1 MKTRLEKSAVSSF
14 LRALAIFESSVI
26 RPDREFDDFNSSI
39 FLAESVTLIHTKFS
53 VGKLEL
59 DQNSLLKFI
68 FQIANEFEFGNYSN
82 SMLSASFLTGTTV
95 L

>member
-1 MKTRLEKSAVSSF
+1 MQTRLQKSAVSIF
-14 LRALAIFESSVI
+14 LRALAIFESSII
-26 RPDREFDDFNSSI
+26 RPNREFVDFNSSI
-39 FLAESVTLIHTKFS
+39 FLAESVSLIHTKFS

-68 FQIANEFEFGNYSN
+68 FQIANEFEFGNYSD
-82 SMLSASFLTGTTV
+82 STLPASFLRDTTV